1 MTRLVFLGTP
11 SAAVPTL
18 EKLASG
24 YGIEL
29 VITQPDRPRGRS
41 KRPVPP
47 PVKQAA
53 QQLGLT
59 VAQPGSAAELH
70 ERISGDGPFDVGV
83 VVAFGR
89 IIRPQVLDIPKLG
102 YLNVHFSLLPRW
114 RGAAPV
120 ERALMAGDTMTGAT
134 IIKLDEGL
142 DTGPVLTAQAIDI
155 ESEENAG
162 QLTERLSRVGAGLI
176 GSVLDEYLAGDLHP
190 VQQSDDGAS
199 YAEKITADD
208 RPLGLDGSVTDVVNK
223 VRGLAPEPAATL
235 DIDGDRHKV
244 FAATRHEA
252 AVAAGTWE
260 VHDGVPVVGA
270 ADGAIAL
277 LELQPPGKNRQ
288 SGEDW
293 VRGRQRSKGVAGR
306 PNTL

>member
-1 MTRLVFLGTP
+1 MTRIVFLGTP

-18 EKLASG
+18 EKLAAG
-24 YGIEL
+24 YDIEL
-29 VITQPDRPRGRS
+29 VITQPNRPKGRS

-47 PVKQAA
+47 PVKETA
-53 QQLGLT
+53 QQLGLS
-59 VAQPGSAAELH
+59 VAQPESAAELH
-70 ERISGDGPFDVGV
+70 QRISDSRPLDVGV

-89 IIRPQVLDIPKLG
+89 IIRPQVLDIPELG

-120 ERALMAGDTMTGAT
+120 ERALMAGDTMTGAS

-155 ESEENAG
+155 RPEENAG
-162 QLTERLSRVGAGLI
+162 QLTERLSLVGARLMS
-176 GSVLDEYLAGDLHP
+176 SVLDEYVAGELEP
-190 VQQSDDGAS
+190 VEQSDDGAI

-208 RPLGLDGSVTDVVNK
+208 RPLDPDRPATDFVNK
-223 VRGLAPEPAATL
+223 VRGLAPDPAATL

-244 FAATRHEA
+244 FAAARHEA
-252 AVAAGTWE
+252 SIEPGTWE
-260 VHDGVPVVGA
+260 VYEGMPVVGT
-270 ADGAIAL
+270 ADGAVAL

-293 VRGRQRSKGVAGR
+293 VRGRQRSRGVVG
-306 PNTL
+306 

>member
-1 MTRLVFLGTP
+1 MTRIVFLGTP

-18 EKLASG
+18 EKLAAG
-24 YGIEL
+24 YDIEL

-47 PVKQAA
+47 PVKQTA

-59 VAQPGSAAELH
+59 VAQPESAAELH
-70 ERISGDGPFDVGV
+70 QRISESGPFDVGV

-89 IIRPQVLDIPKLG
+89 IIRPQVLDIPELG

-120 ERALMAGDTMTGAT
+120 ERALMAGDTMTGAS

-155 ESEENAG
+155 GPEENAG
-162 QLTERLSRVGAGLI
+162 QLTERLSLVGARLL
-176 GSVLDEYLAGDLHP
+176 GSVLDEYVAGDLEP
-190 VQQSDDGAS
+190 VEQSDDGAI

-208 RPLGLDGSVTDVVNK
+208 RPLDPDGPATGFVDK
-223 VRGLAPEPAATL
+223 VRGLAPDPAATL
-235 DIDGDRHKV
+235 DIDGDRHKI
-244 FAATRHEA
+244 FAAARHEA
-252 AVAAGTWE
+252 STEPGTWE
-260 VHDGVPVVGA
+260 VHEGMPVVGT
-270 ADGAIAL
+270 ADGAVAL

-293 VRGRQRSKGVAGR
+293 VRGRQRSRGVVG
-306 PNTL
+306 